1 MVVCLKGAVGHFYF
15 FSSTNVETKN
25 VCPIAYNI
33 NIYAITRTYLTKKPM
48 YQYYSKWRN
57 EWIDFNP
64 TPGQLIQLQ
73 KYFYQIRKK

>member
-1 MVVCLKGAVGHFYF
+1 
-15 FSSTNVETKN
+15 
-25 VCPIAYNI
+25 
-33 NIYAITRTYLTKKPM
+33 M

-64 TPGQLIQLQ
+64 TPGQLIQMQ